1 MGEAHIDKR
10 MFFGS
15 LFAILLLSF
24 LGLFLSGIFR
34 EPVTN
39 GVIAIAIIGVFVIAM
54 IVWIPLLYFIKKYQG
69 KRKQ

>member
-1 MGEAHIDKR
+1 MDRR
-10 MFFGS
+10 MLFGS

-34 EPVTN
+34 EPVSN
-39 GVIAIAIIGVFVIAM
+39 GVIAMAIIGVFVIAM
-54 IVWIPLLYFIKKYQG
+54 IVWIPLFYFIKEYQG